1 MTSTLSTAP
10 TTRSKSRKTFKS
22 PCSCL
27 NSDCSFVV
35 LLLFTLGFNFIIYV
49 FSLFSF
55 SFMCL
60 HQLSFSLNCIF
71 LACIHQIFMFKCVFC
86 SFTHLFTPLF
96 WLFRPASSLCRSAY
110 YFFCLGLLLKLL
122 YVSLSFNS
130 FFYNCLLFVNLLV
143 THFYRDSLVV
153 LTYFPSGFPFFSRLL
168 SPYSTLLTDHTSF
181 FFPLT

>member
-86 SFTHLFTPLF
+86 SFTHLFFLF
-96 WLFRPASSLCRSAY
+96 T
-110 YFFCLGLLLKLL
+110 L
-122 YVSLSFNS
+122 Y
-130 FFYNCLLFVNLLV
+130 LLFV
-143 THFYRDSLVV
+143 
-153 LTYFPSGFPFFSRLL
+153 LTCCFCLHLFFLFPSSFFPFTLDFCFTPGFVYLHLSSGCLDLL
-168 SPYSTLLTDHTSF
+168 PLCVDLHIIF
-181 FFPLT
+181 FV